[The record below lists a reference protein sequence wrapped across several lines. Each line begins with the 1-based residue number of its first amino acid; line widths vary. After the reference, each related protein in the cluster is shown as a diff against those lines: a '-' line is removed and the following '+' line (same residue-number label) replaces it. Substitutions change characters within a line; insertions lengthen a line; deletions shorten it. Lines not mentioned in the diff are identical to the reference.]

1 MYIYTIKNIVNG
13 KMYVGQTVQSNPKM
27 RWYAHCDMMRKG
39 KKSHLY
45 DSMRKHGIENFLWE
59 VVDTAVSVEHLNNL
73 ETAWANKLKEQG
85 IVLYNN
91 RETGNNKRH
100 SAESIE
106 KMRLIHKQRHANNV
120 IGGWKR
126 RDGGAM
132 LGKSHPGKGTKRT
145 EEQRERIKTAIN
157 NMLETNREEYC
168 KKLSEAQKKRWAIR
182 KSNEGIL

>member
-1 MYIYTIKNIVNG
+1 MVIKVVICRQTQDHPEDRMYIYTIKNLVNG
-13 KMYVGQTVQSNPKM
+13 KMYVGQTIQTNPKM

-45 DSMRKHGIENFLWE
+45 DSMRKYGIENFLWK
-59 VVDTAVSVEHLNNL
+59 VVETAASIEHLNNL

-100 SAESIE
+100 SADSIE
-106 KMRLIHKQRHANNV
+106 KMRFIHKQRHANNV

-132 LGKSHPGKGTKRT
+132 KNKKHRSETKILMSQSAYT
-145 EEQRERIKTAIN
+145 REAR
-157 NMLETNREEYC
+157 
-168 KKLSEAQKKRWAIR
+168 KR
-182 KSNEGIL
+182 GGL

>member
-1 MYIYTIKNIVNG
+1 METYRQIQDHREDKMYIYTIKNLVNG

-59 VVDTAVSVEHLNNL
+59 VVDIAGSIEHLNNL

-91 RETGNNKRH
+91 RETGGNKRH
-100 SAESIE
+100 SAKSIE
-106 KMRLIHKQRHANNV
+106 KMRLTHKQRHANNV

-126 RDGGAM
+126 RDGGPMKNKKHRAE
-132 LGKSHPGKGTKRT
+132 TKILMSQSAYT
-145 EEQRERIKTAIN
+145 REAR
-157 NMLETNREEYC
+157 
-168 KKLSEAQKKRWAIR
+168 KRG
-182 KSNEGIL
+182 EL